1 MNKKGF
7 TLIETIMVI
16 AILALLMLILVPNV
30 ISLIN
35 KNNIKSCQ
43 NLKASIENA
52 AKVYVTNN
60 KYQLGFSCNANASE
74 TTSIVTIPIQDLINS
89 GDLKLTDNKL
99 VNPVSGKDIPLSS
112 KIKVTYNCTT
122 KDFNYEF
129 DEFLTNEF
137 KLCD

>member
-1 MNKKGF
+1 MNKNGF

-43 NLKASIENA
+43 NLEASIKNA

-60 KYQLGFSCNANASE
+60 KYQLGFNCNISE
-74 TTSIVTIPIQDLINS
+74 KTSTVTISIQNLIDS
-89 GDLKLTDNKL
+89 GDLKLQNNEL
-99 VNPVSGKDIPLSS
+99 VNPKNNEAIQPNEIVE
-112 KIKVTYNCTT
+112 VTYDCNKKTFT
-122 KDFNYEF
+122 YDFS
-129 DEFLTNEF
+129 LT
-137 KLCD
+137 CD

>member
-1 MNKKGF
+1 
-7 TLIETIMVI
+7 MVI

-43 NLKASIENA
+43 NLEASIKNA

-60 KYQLGFSCNANASE
+60 KYQLGFSCGTE
-74 TTSIVTIPIQDLINS
+74 KEIKIQDLIDS

-99 VNPVSGKDIPLSS
+99 VNPKNNDTISPNETVV
-112 KIKVTYNCTT
+112 KVTYDCNKKTFT
-122 KDFNYEF
+122 YDFS
-129 DEFLTNEF
+129 LT
-137 KLCD
+137 CD

>member
-1 MNKKGF
+1 MNKNGF

-43 NLKASIENA
+43 NLEASIKNA

-60 KYQLGFSCNANASE
+60 KYQLGFSCNASE
-74 TTSIVTIPIQDLINS
+74 TTSIVKIPIQNLIDS
-89 GDLKLTDNKL
+89 GDLKLQNDNL
-99 VNPVSGKDIPLSS
+99 VNPKNNSTIKQDKEITVKYDCNK
-112 KIKVTYNCTT
+112 KIFTYDFTLNC
-122 KDFNYEF
+122 D
-129 DEFLTNEF
+129 
-137 KLCD
+137 

>member
-35 KNNIKSCQ
+35 KNNIKSCH
-43 NLKASIENA
+43 NLEDSIKNA

-60 KYQLGFSCNANASE
+60 KYQLGFSCNASE
-74 TTSIVTIPIQDLINS
+74 TTSIVKIPIQDLIDS
-89 GDLKLTDNKL
+89 GDLKLQNDKL
-99 VNPVSGKDIPLSS
+99 VNPKNNSTISLNEKV
-112 KIKVTYNCTT
+112 KVTYSCTT
-122 KDFNYEF
+122 KIFTYDFTLN
-129 DEFLTNEF
+129 
-137 KLCD
+137 CD

>member
-1 MNKKGF
+1 MNRKGF

-43 NLKASIENA
+43 NLEDSIKNA
-52 AKVYVTNN
+52 AKVYVANN
-60 KYQLGFSCNANASE
+60 KYQLGFSCDTAKE
-74 TTSIVTIPIQDLINS
+74 ITIQILVDS

-99 VNPVSGKDIPLSS
+99 VNPVSGKDISLSS

-129 DEFLTNEF
+129 DEFVTNEF

>member
-43 NLKASIENA
+43 NLEASIKNA
-52 AKVYVTNN
+52 AKVYVANN
-60 KYQLGFSCNANASE
+60 KYQLGFSCGTE
-74 TTSIVTIPIQDLINS
+74 KEIKIQDLIDS
-89 GDLKLTDNKL
+89 GDLKLQNNEL
-99 VNPVSGKDIPLSS
+99 VNPKNNEAIQPNEIVE
-112 KIKVTYNCTT
+112 VTYDCNKKTFTYDFTLNC
-122 KDFNYEF
+122 D
-129 DEFLTNEF
+129 
-137 KLCD
+137 

>member
-30 ISLIN
+30 ITLIN

-43 NLKASIENA
+43 NLEASIKNA
-52 AKVYVTNN
+52 TKIYVTNN
-60 KYQLGFSCNANASE
+60 KYQLGFSCDTE
-74 TTSIVTIPIQDLINS
+74 KEIKIQDLIDS

-99 VNPVSGKDIPLSS
+99 VNPKDNSTILLNETV
-112 KIKVTYNCTT
+112 KVTYNCTT
-122 KDFNYEF
+122 KNFTYDFTLNCS
-129 DEFLTNEF
+129 NE
-137 KLCD
+137 KLN

>member
-43 NLKASIENA
+43 NLEDSIKNA
-52 AKVYVTNN
+52 AKVYVANN
-60 KYQLGFSCNANASE
+60 KYQLGFSCDTAKE
-74 TTSIVTIPIQDLINS
+74 ITIQTLVDS

-99 VNPVSGKDIPLSS
+99 VNPVSGKDILLSS

-129 DEFLTNEF
+129 DEFVTNEF

>member
-43 NLKASIENA
+43 NLEASIKNA
-52 AKVYVTNN
+52 AKVYVANN
-60 KYQLGFSCNANASE
+60 KYQLGFSCDTAKEIA
-74 TTSIVTIPIQDLINS
+74 IQTLVDS

-99 VNPVSGKDIPLSS
+99 VNPVSGKDIPLNST
-112 KIKVTYNCTT
+112 IKVTYNCTT
-122 KDFNYEF
+122 KDFGY
-129 DEFLTNEF
+129 EF
-137 KLCD
+137 KLNCS

>member
-43 NLKASIENA
+43 NLEASIKNA
-52 AKVYVTNN
+52 AKVYVANN
-60 KYQLGFSCNANASE
+60 KYQLGFSCNASE
-74 TTSIVTIPIQDLINS
+74 TTSIVKIPIQDLIDS
-89 GDLKLTDNKL
+89 GDLKLQNDNL
-99 VNPVSGKDIPLSS
+99 VNPKNNSTIKQDKEITVKYDCDK
-112 KIKVTYNCTT
+112 KIFTYDFTLNCV
-122 KDFNYEF
+122 
-129 DEFLTNEF
+129 
-137 KLCD
+137 

>member
-30 ISLIN
+30 ITLIN
-35 KNNIKSCQ
+35 KNNIKSCH
-43 NLKASIENA
+43 NLEDSIKNA
-52 AKVYVTNN
+52 TKIYVTNN
-60 KYQLGFSCNANASE
+60 KYQLGFSCD
-74 TTSIVTIPIQDLINS
+74 TTKEIKEIKIQDLIDS

-129 DEFLTNEF
+129 DEFVTNEF

>member
-1 MNKKGF
+1 MNKNGF

-43 NLKASIENA
+43 NLEASIKNA

-60 KYQLGFSCNANASE
+60 KYQLGFNCNTSE
-74 TTSIVTIPIQDLINS
+74 KTSTVTISIQNLIDS
-89 GDLKLTDNKL
+89 GDLKLQNNEL
-99 VNPVSGKDIPLSS
+99 VNPKNNEAIQPSEKVV
-112 KIKVTYNCTT
+112 KVTYNCTT
-122 KDFNYEF
+122 KDFTYDFTLN
-129 DEFLTNEF
+129 
-137 KLCD
+137 CG

>member
-7 TLIETIMVI
+7 TLIETVMVI

-52 AKVYVTNN
+52 AKVYVANN
-60 KYQLGFSCNANASE
+60 KYQLGFSCNVSE
-74 TTSIVTIPIQDLINS
+74 TTSVPKTSIVKIPIQDLIDS
-89 GDLKLTDNKL
+89 GDLKLQNDKL
-99 VNPVSGKDIPLSS
+99 VNPKNNSTIKQDEEITITYDCNKKTFTYDFPL
-112 KIKVTYNCTT
+112 ICV
-122 KDFNYEF
+122 
-129 DEFLTNEF
+129 
-137 KLCD
+137 

>member
-1 MNKKGF
+1 MNKNGF

-43 NLKASIENA
+43 NLEASIKNA

-60 KYQLGFSCNANASE
+60 KYQLGFNCNTSE
-74 TTSIVTIPIQDLINS
+74 KTSTVTISIQNLIDS
-89 GDLKLTDNKL
+89 GDLKLQNNEL
-99 VNPVSGKDIPLSS
+99 VNPKNNEAIQPNEIVE
-112 KIKVTYNCTT
+112 VTYDCNKKTFT
-122 KDFNYEF
+122 YDFS
-129 DEFLTNEF
+129 LT
-137 KLCD
+137 CD

>member
-1 MNKKGF
+1 MNRKGF

-35 KNNIKSCQ
+35 KNNIKSCH
-43 NLKASIENA
+43 NLEDSIKNA
-52 AKVYVTNN
+52 AKVYVANN
-60 KYQLGFSCNANASE
+60 KYQLGFSCDTE
-74 TTSIVTIPIQDLINS
+74 KGTEKEIKIQDLIDS

>member
-1 MNKKGF
+1 MNKNGF

-43 NLKASIENA
+43 NLEASIKNA

-60 KYQLGFSCNANASE
+60 KYQLRFSCNASE
-74 TTSIVTIPIQDLINS
+74 TTSIVKIPIQNLIDS
-89 GDLKLTDNKL
+89 GDLKLQNDNL
-99 VNPVSGKDIPLSS
+99 VNPKNNSTIKQDKEITVKYDCNK
-112 KIKVTYNCTT
+112 KIFTYDFTLNC
-122 KDFNYEF
+122 D
-129 DEFLTNEF
+129 
-137 KLCD
+137 

>member
-1 MNKKGF
+1 MNRKGF

-43 NLKASIENA
+43 NLEDSIKNA
-52 AKVYVTNN
+52 AKVYVANN
-60 KYQLGFSCNANASE
+60 SCDTAKE
-74 TTSIVTIPIQDLINS
+74 ITIQTLVDS

-129 DEFLTNEF
+129 DEFVTNEF

>member
-7 TLIETIMVI
+7 TLIETVMVI

-43 NLKASIENA
+43 NLEASIKNA
-52 AKVYVTNN
+52 AKAYVTNN
-60 KYQLGFSCNANASE
+60 KYQLGFSCGTE
-74 TTSIVTIPIQDLINS
+74 KEIKIQDLIDS

-99 VNPVSGKDIPLSS
+99 VNPKNNDTISPNKTVV
-112 KIKVTYNCTT
+112 KVTYDCNKKTFT
-122 KDFNYEF
+122 YDFS
-129 DEFLTNEF
+129 LT
-137 KLCD
+137 CD

>member
-43 NLKASIENA
+43 NLEASIKNA

-60 KYQLGFSCNANASE
+60 KYQLGFNCNTSE
-74 TTSIVTIPIQDLINS
+74 KTSTVTISIQNLIDS
-89 GDLKLTDNKL
+89 GDLKLQNDNL
-99 VNPVSGKDIPLSS
+99 VNPKNNSTIKQDKEITVKYDCNK
-112 KIKVTYNCTT
+112 KIFTYDFTLNC
-122 KDFNYEF
+122 D
-129 DEFLTNEF
+129 
-137 KLCD
+137 

>member
-30 ISLIN
+30 ITLIN

-43 NLKASIENA
+43 NLEASIKNA
-52 AKVYVTNN
+52 TKIYVTNN
-60 KYQLGFSCNANASE
+60 KYQLGFSCDTE
-74 TTSIVTIPIQDLINS
+74 KEIKIQDLIDS

-99 VNPVSGKDIPLSS
+99 VNPKDNSTILLNETV
-112 KIKVTYNCTT
+112 KVTYNCTT
-122 KDFNYEF
+122 KNFTYDFTLN
-129 DEFLTNEF
+129 
-137 KLCD
+137 CD

>member
-1 MNKKGF
+1 MNRKGF

-43 NLKASIENA
+43 NLEDSIKNA
-52 AKVYVTNN
+52 AKVYVANN
-60 KYQLGFSCNANASE
+60 KYQLGFSCDTAKE
-74 TTSIVTIPIQDLINS
+74 ITIQTLVDS

-112 KIKVTYNCTT
+112 KIKVAYNCTT

-129 DEFLTNEF
+129 DEFVTNEF